1 MAYSRSRVRLLL
13 RLYRWPL
20 TALAIVVV
28 AAGSL
33 LVWVMMHRTPRK
45 LAFTDWASTDTSG
58 SQAQKRSPL
67 GLSESERKQAEAT
80 PVRPPLAIPPPSDLA
95 GERAM
100 PVLPGSADAEQPG
113 AAETAASHSALL
125 STPWPV
131 EGQRFRAQHKK
142 GFGGC
147 WGELLLGA
155 DRLVFTCADDPG
167 KNVTLPVSQITGVDG
182 DGVAAGSDKY
192 HFGIQSLSGK
202 RVVHEL
208 FGEWIARVRAT
219 HPSP

>member
-1 MAYSRSRVRLLL
+1 
-13 RLYRWPL
+13 
-20 TALAIVVV
+20 
-28 AAGSL
+28 
-33 LVWVMMHRTPRK
+33 
-45 LAFTDWASTDTSG
+45 
-58 SQAQKRSPL
+58 
-67 GLSESERKQAEAT
+67 
-80 PVRPPLAIPPPSDLA
+80 
-95 GERAM
+95 M

-113 AAETAASHSALL
+113 TAEAAASRSALL

-147 WGELLLGA
+147 WGELLLGT
-155 DRLVFTCADDPG
+155 DRLVFTCNDDPG
-167 KNVTLPVSQITGVDG
+167 KNVTLPVNQITGVDD

-219 HPSP
+219 HPTATQPVRE

>member
-1 MAYSRSRVRLLL
+1 
-13 RLYRWPL
+13 
-20 TALAIVVV
+20 
-28 AAGSL
+28 
-33 LVWVMMHRTPRK
+33 
-45 LAFTDWASTDTSG
+45 
-58 SQAQKRSPL
+58 
-67 GLSESERKQAEAT
+67 
-80 PVRPPLAIPPPSDLA
+80 
-95 GERAM
+95 M

-113 AAETAASHSALL
+113 ISDPAGRSALL

-167 KNVTLPVSQITGVDG
+167 KNVTLPVNQITSVDD

-192 HFGIQSLSGK
+192 HFGIQTLSGK

-219 HPSP
+219 HPTATQPARE